1 MNMLKNRIVKAQG
14 YAEKQDVDAVL
25 FFNLS
30 NVRYLAGFTGSD
42 GALVV
47 GREACWFLTDSRYTT
62 QAAREVTGCPTI
74 EYRIKLDGIAE
85 LLVGKGFRRVGF
97 EAEHTTVA
105 LLTALTA
112 KAAGVEFVPIGEELT
127 SLRTVKDA
135 GELDLLAETAR
146 IASEAHVSS
155 LQGLR
160 PGVVERDFALDLEFA
175 MRRAGADD
183 KSFDFIVASGERG
196 SLPHGRASEKVIA
209 AGELVTIDFG
219 AVFNGYHSDETVTVC
234 VGEPD
239 GRQREVY
246 GIVKEAH
253 DRAVAAVR
261 PGVSFRDLDAIA
273 RGFIEEQGY
282 GAFFGHGLGHGVGLD
297 VHEKPVVSPRGEG
310 VAEEGMVFTIEPG
323 IYIPQWGGVRIE
335 DTVAVTGD
343 GHRLLTRVPKELII
357 LS

>member
-1 MNMLKNRIVKAQG
+1 MLENRINKARG
-14 YAEKQDVDAVL
+14 YAEKQDVDAIL

-42 GALVV
+42 GVLVV
-47 GREACWFLTDSRYTT
+47 GREACWFLTDSRYTI

-74 EYRIKLDGIAE
+74 EYRVKLDGIAE
-85 LLVGKGFRRVGF
+85 LFAGQGFKRVGF
-97 EAEHTTVA
+97 EAEYTTVA

-112 KAAGVEFVPIGEELT
+112 KAPGVVFVPIGEELT
-127 SLRTVKDA
+127 TLRTMKDA
-135 GELDLLAETAR
+135 GELNILAKAAR
-146 IASEAHVSS
+146 IASEALLAS
-155 LQGLR
+155 LDGLT
-160 PGVVERDFALDLEFA
+160 PGVVEREYALNLEFA
-175 MRRAGADD
+175 MRRTAADD
-183 KSFDFIVASGERG
+183 KSFDFIVASGGRG
-196 SLPHGRASEKVIA
+196 ALPHGRASEKVVA
-209 AGELVTIDFG
+209 SGELVTIDFG
-219 AVFNGYHSDETVTVC
+219 AVYGGYHSDETVTVC
-234 VGEPD
+234 VGKPD
-239 GRQREVY
+239 DRQREIY

-261 PGVSFRDLDAIA
+261 PGVSFRELDAIA

-323 IYIPQWGGVRIE
+323 IYIPEWGGVRIE